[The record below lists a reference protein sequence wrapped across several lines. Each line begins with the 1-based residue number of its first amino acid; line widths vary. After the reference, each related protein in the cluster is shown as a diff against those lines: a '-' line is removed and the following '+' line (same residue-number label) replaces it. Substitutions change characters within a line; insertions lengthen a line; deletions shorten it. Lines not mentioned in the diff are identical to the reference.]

1 MSFSSLSNKMKQG
14 NFNDIDNY
22 LKNVNNIFK

>member
-1 MSFSSLSNKMKQG
+1 MSFSSLSNNMKQG